1 MESKLVWTTGFLLL
15 VSFGIL
21 QAESKTTTE
30 LSERLDAARDRRAND
45 VSPVEVVQQQ
55 HTERLQTLEAE
66 VAAMKEKLD
75 HLTTPLLFTATTGP
89 TKHYAHGQIIL
100 FPRIVENV
108 GDIPDDADDIN
119 DNLFV
124 NVMVNSVAKIT
135 AYAFHGVPSSGAG
148 ALTLE
153 QGDRVWVQTANG
165 DRDVEPGTLFSI
177 VRISS

>member
-66 VAAMKEKLD
+66 VAAMKEKLGD
-75 HLTTPLLFTATTGP
+75 MYDEVTGVINIP
-89 TKHYAHGQIIL
+89 QDGVYL
-100 FPRIVENV
+100 VYVR
-108 GDIPDDADDIN
+108 PDDADDIN